1 MALPTMAVERGVALV
16 IGGGNRLGAL
26 IARDLSAAGW
36 ALAVTYHQSG
46 SRTAHWVAEV
56 VAAGGVARC
65 YPLDLRHPFAIT
77 SILADVHH
85 HWGPVTLLINNA
97 GVFLPDHLLYG
108 AEEGWRHMESL
119 FKVTLQGP
127 LWLSMQVAQAMRQA
141 QVSGQ
146 IITIADIWG
155 ERPLSGYAA
164 YGAAKA
170 GMIMATQVLARDWA
184 PTIRV
189 NAILP
194 GAVLPPEE
202 ENPGYQRLLERTP
215 LKDQA
220 GWEGVCQA
228 VRYLLSARF
237 VTGEILHVDGGRHL
251 V

>member
-1 MALPTMAVERGVALV
+1 MSFSTMTPGGIALV
-16 IGGGNRLGAL
+16 IGGGSRLGAV
-26 IARDLSAAGW
+26 IARDLSALGF
-36 ALAVTYHQSG
+36 AVAITYHRSG
-46 SRTAHWVAEV
+46 VQAVQWVAEV
-56 VAAGGVARC
+56 IAAGGAARC
-65 YPLDLRHPFAIT
+65 YPLDLQHPFAIT
-77 SILADVHH
+77 SILSDVHQQ
-85 HWGPVTLLINNA
+85 WGPVTLLINNA
-97 GVFLPDHLLYG
+97 GVFLADHVLDG
-108 AEEGWRHMESL
+108 EEGWRHMESL

-146 IITIADIWG
+146 VIHIADIWG
-155 ERPLSGYAA
+155 ERPLTGYAA

-170 GMIMATQVLARDWA
+170 GMIMATRVLARDWA

-194 GAVLPPEE
+194 GAVLPPEGG
-202 ENPGYQRLLERTP
+202 NPGYQRMLERTP

-228 VRYLLSARF
+228 VRYLLVARF